1 MARAPFQVLVLPYRR
16 AGEAFEYAVFRRR
29 DDGCWQG
36 IAGGGEGDET
46 PDQAARREAYE
57 EAGLAPTTELL
68 ALDAKCS
75 VPVIH
80 FRDSARWGESI
91 YVIPEHSFGA
101 DCTGQ
106 EVVLSSEHDRVEWLA
121 YQEAYDRLT
130 YTSNQTALWELNQR
144 LRRCGPRGDGR

>member
-1 MARAPFQVLVLPYRR
+1 MARAPFQILVLPYRR
-16 AGEAFEYAVFRRR
+16 VGDSFEYAVFRRH

-36 IAGGGEGDET
+36 LAGGGEGNET
-46 PDQAARREAYE
+46 PDQAARREASE
-57 EAGLAPTTELL
+57 EAGLAPETELL

-101 DCTGQ
+101 DGIGQ
-106 EVVLSSEHDRVEWLA
+106 ELVLSSEHDRVEWLS
-121 YQEAYDRLT
+121 YQLAYDRLT
-130 YTSNQTALWELNQR
+130 YTSNRTALWELNQR
-144 LRRCGPRGDGR
+144 LHGSGPRGAAR